1 MIREDRWSRLLPTWT
16 SNTKALDNFVYIY
29 IYIYTLNIYINML
42 YGGNGEIT
50 SEKTSFWVSSACVV
64 FLREYFD

>member
-1 MIREDRWSRLLPTWT
+1 ML
-16 SNTKALDNFVYIY
+16 
-29 IYIYTLNIYINML
+29 YIYTLNIYINML

-50 SEKTSFWVSSACVV
+50 SEKTSFSISSACVA